1 MNMNTVVPA
10 KILLTTDFS
19 ESAACALPYAMGLA
33 KRHGS
38 ELVVL
43 HVIAGESEYVQ
54 ERDIYKSY
62 QRISRE
68 KAFEQMASIEFAG
81 EEDIKIRREIA
92 TGWAAKD
99 GIVDFAKAE
108 KPDLIV
114 ISTHGHG
121 VVGRFFLGSV
131 ARSVTAEAPCPVLCV
146 KCGESGM
153 LDENREELKI
163 ERIMVPIDLSEESRA
178 ALKLAVEYAKVYRAQ
193 LHLIYVVHVDVPQA
207 VLSDDTKELFE
218 LDEKLHSQIYQRL
231 QAFHHEVDPGVEKVE
246 TMVEKGSP
254 AKQIARYAESH
265 SGDLIILSRKGLG
278 RTPYTLG
285 GVVGRLL
292 HETNCPTLVI

>member
-1 MNMNTVVPA
+1 MNQNTVVPA

-19 ESAACALPYAMGLA
+19 ESASCALPYALGLA

-38 ELVVL
+38 ELIVL
-43 HVIAGESEYVQ
+43 HVIAGDSEYVKD
-54 ERDIYKSY
+54 RDIYKSY

-68 KAFEQMASIEFAG
+68 KAFEQLAAIEFAG
-81 EEDIKIRREIA
+81 KDDIKIRREIT
-92 TGWAAKD
+92 TGWSAKD

-108 KPDLIV
+108 KPDLII

-153 LDENREELKI
+153 LDEKREEIHI
-163 ERIMVPIDLSEESRA
+163 ERIMVPVDLSEDSRV
-178 ALKLAVEYAKVYRAQ
+178 ALKLAVGYAKAYRAQ
-193 LHLIYVVHVDVPQA
+193 LHLIYVVHVDVPPA
-207 VLSDDTKELFE
+207 LLSDDSKEFFE
-218 LDEKLHSQIYQRL
+218 LDKKLHSRIYERL
-231 QAFHHEVDPGVEKVE
+231 QAFHREVDPDVEKVV

-265 SGDLIILSRKGLG
+265 EVDLILLSRKGLG

-292 HETNCPTLVI
+292 HEANCPTLVI